1 MHSNKDYRILIGID
15 RDGTLIHDTGNFPG
29 KDWPNE
35 KFELMDYVRVGLH
48 LMKAQISEVNSQ
60 VKIVMITNQS
70 GPARGIVREEH
81 LPEIHEYIQKLLP
94 FRLDGVYA
102 CTHVKQDYAERHN
115 ITGEAYAKYVTN
127 CKCRKPNTGMLEQ
140 ASMNLF
146 GLPLKDLDIVYMI
159 GDRPEDVQTGLNVGS
174 NGVGV
179 YVPSPVKDHA
189 ERLEEVVRLQQ
200 ANPKRVIIA
209 SSFHDASIKL
219 VCDFEYNKSRRIA

>member
-1 MHSNKDYRILIGID
+1 MNRNYRVLIGID
-15 RDGTLIHDTGNFPG
+15 RDGTLIHDTGDFPG
-29 KDWPNE
+29 KNWPNE
-35 KFELMDYVRVGLH
+35 KFELMDYARVGLH
-48 LMKAQISEVNSQ
+48 LMKAQIPN
-60 VKIVMITNQS
+60 VKIAMITNQS

-81 LPEIHEYIQKLLP
+81 LPEIHESIQNLLP
-94 FRLDGVYA
+94 FRLDGVYV
-102 CTHVKQDYAERHN
+102 CTHVKKEYAERHN

-159 GDRPEDVQTGLNVGS
+159 GDRPEDVQTGLNAGS

-179 YVPSPVKDHA
+179 YIPSTVKDHA
-189 ERLEEVVRLQQ
+189 ERLEEVVSLQQ

-209 SSFHDASIKL
+209 NSFHDASIKL